1 MSRKR
6 SVSSIFDD
14 EDEEQSQSR
23 TTSQYRRVQSIS
35 NVIDDEQSSSSRSP
49 ITPSCRNPSHIWSIS
64 IVIEDDDEETINQGS
79 QSIIAGALYE
89 LNIQQKTSDIS
100 NQYDDNIK

>member
-23 TTSQYRRVQSIS
+23 TTSQYRRVRLIS
-35 NVIDDEQSSSSRSP
+35 NVIDDE
-49 ITPSCRNPSHIWSIS
+49 
-64 IVIEDDDEETINQGS
+64 
-79 QSIIAGALYE
+79 
-89 LNIQQKTSDIS
+89 
-100 NQYDDNIK
+100 

>member
-14 EDEEQSQSR
+14 EDEEQSQSQ
-23 TTSQYRRVQSIS
+23 TTSQYCRVRSIS

-49 ITPSCRNPSHIWSIS
+49 TTPSRRNSSHIRSIG
-64 IVIEDDDEETINQGS
+64 IVIEDDDKETINQES
-79 QSIIAGALYE
+79 
-89 LNIQQKTSDIS
+89 
-100 NQYDDNIK
+100 